1 MIKKYITVTESRKK
15 IFQIIKEVQ
24 KPNTVYYLTIKGIPQ
39 AAIISV
45 DEFEGLL
52 ETIEVLSEYPDI
64 KKDLE
69 EIKKDCQ
76 KGEFAPFTKIAPLK
90 NPFFMDKKT
99 KYGVSNLHRKKNK
112 KRTK

>member
-1 MIKKYITVTESRKK
+1 MIKKYITATESREK
-15 IFQIIKEVQ
+15 IFKIIEELK
-24 KPNTVYYLTIKGIPQ
+24 KPNTVYYLTIKGIPR

-45 DEFEGLL
+45 DEFEGLV

-69 EIKKDCQ
+69 EIKKECQ
-76 KGEFAPFTKIAPLK
+76 KGEFIPFTKIAPLE
-90 NPFFMDKKT
+90 NPVFMDKNT

-112 KRTK
+112 KRTR